1 MEMLLAILLYLG
13 LVSTD
18 VSYTMVE
25 LDAIATSNSQTIMQ
39 TYSSTT
45 TMETVNN
52 DYLQLAGG
60 IEIIDKNTGN

>member
-1 MEMLLAILLYLG
+1 MELLLAILLYLG

-18 VSYTMVE
+18 VSYTMAD
-25 LDAIATSNSQTIMQ
+25 LDTIATSNAETISN
-39 TYSSTT
+39 TYNTSS

-60 IEIIDKNTGN
+60 IEIIDKNIGN

>member
-18 VSYTMVE
+18 VSYTMAD
-25 LDAIATSNSQTIMQ
+25 LDAIATSNAETISN
-39 TYSSTT
+39 TYNTT
-45 TMETVNN
+45 STMETVNN